1 METVLKESFN
11 ELVFEDRNKNFGA
24 YSLRQLYSQNV
35 LLALGCSVLV
45 FSLALA
51 SPVIY
56 NKYLKADKGIIEEE
70 LVIAQV
76 MDIKDVPKPKDIP
89 PPPVEVPQIASIKF
103 PPLEIKPDE
112 QVLKEEDMATVDEL
126 KESTP
131 GDETKEGEK
140 GLSPLEEA
148 VKEQEVMETKPP
160 QEEEVAV
167 WVDQEAQFPGGDEE
181 LVSFIKGHL
190 HYTAEAKAN
199 NIQGMVIIEF
209 VVNKDGSLSDFKVLR
224 SLGHGLDEAAMQ
236 IIKSM
241 PAWKPGSL
249 NGETKKVRK
258 RIKIPF
264 TLK

>member
-1 METVLKESFN
+1 
-11 ELVFEDRNKNFGA
+11 
-24 YSLRQLYSQNV
+24 
-35 LLALGCSVLV
+35 
-45 FSLALA
+45 
-51 SPVIY
+51 
-56 NKYLKADKGIIEEE
+56 
-70 LVIAQV
+70 
-76 MDIKDVPKPKDIP
+76 
-89 PPPVEVPQIASIKF
+89 VPQIASIKF
-103 PPLEIKPDE
+103 PPLEIKPDN
-112 QVLKEEDMATVDEL
+112 QVLKEEEIATADEL

-131 GDETKEGEK
+131 GEVTREGEK
-140 GLSPLEEA
+140 GLNPLEEA
-148 VKEQEVMETKPP
+148 VKEQEVMEAKP
-160 QEEEVAV
+160 QEEEVAI

-181 LVSFIKGHL
+181 LVSFIQSHL
-190 HYTAEAKAN
+190 HYTADAKAN

-236 IIKSM
+236 IIKGM